1 MDAEPIKKQLHRY
14 YDMIAGGVCLVRQSA
29 EEQILFV
36 NKEMLKL
43 YQCKT
48 EQEFYQLT
56 KGRFAGL
63 MEADDYMPLEARMN
77 SRHGEAAEGYAFL
90 AFRCYTKEGVYLH
103 VEGTFQ
109 NGTVP
114 GFGKVWMLNLVN
126 KERSMEV
133 TDLDPVTGLLNMHAF
148 YQRVQQ
154 KADALRMDVD
164 PGDIKVRY
172 CPVYL
177 NLTNFKVYNEM
188 HGIYEGDR
196 MLRKIGQ
203 LLKGAFPASYITH
216 LSGDNFALFVPRD
229 NLEVKLKE
237 VCQAVNNEI
246 RMPNIT
252 MKAGIG
258 AIETAGGA
266 HRRPITTYFDQAK
279 LACDSIKKDATRF
292 AAFYNE
298 SMRQSIADRIFILDN
313 IDRAIREGH
322 IQIYYQPVMR
332 AMTGKLCGCE
342 ALARWIDPQ
351 KGLLPPDSFI
361 PVLEESRLISRLDC
375 YVIETVAKL
384 LRYQMDND
392 LPMVPISVN
401 LSHYDFLLMDPL
413 AFVERIVERYHIPR
427 YYLRIE
433 VTESVLVKNR
443 HLLIEKMRQ
452 FHQSGYQV
460 WLDDF
465 GSAYS
470 SLNVLQNYEFD
481 ELKIDQGLLR
491 YFNEDS
497 RKIIRSIV
505 LMAKTMGIHVLA
517 EGAETKEHVDFLR
530 AIGCEKIQ
538 GYYYGRPM
546 PYELLREHC
555 KNTGWQIETLPEEQA
570 LDAAGLVNLITDA
583 PVAIFEYRKDRA
595 AILSE
600 NEAYQKA
607 LTTAGT
613 TSAQEFNANM
623 EQESYPMRE
632 KFMTF
637 LATAVQG
644 DGERRMT
651 FVENGQYLRLSAEK
665 LAETP
670 DFTLVLARL
679 ANITY
684 DQDLSAFQQYETV
697 FRNLMLVYDEVYFL
711 DRKKNELHIIESM
724 NAFWQAGD
732 VITDLDAKV
741 DAYAR
746 QYIYAEDRTRFCL
759 FLDPESIY
767 RQAERSGRS
776 EAIEMFRV
784 QKPSG
789 RFVWMVFDAIV
800 IYKSA
805 SKDILLC
812 VRENIWERQ
821 ENLHALL
828 PQFLPYLDMKQ
839 LVLSP
844 VDEDAALWHAIWN
857 FSPEPLYWKDTEL
870 RYRGVNPAF
879 LDSVGMKDDKGIIG
893 KTDAELGW
901 CMQSEYEGSAELAA
915 LQKETVCK
923 DYPGTAIFRGVPVHI
938 LMTSFP
944 IHQGG
949 KITGILGYFHTQ
961 DEQEEQKKLELLG
974 IRDKETGL
982 LGYRGMIMAGM
993 ELEEDRIHR
1002 GEDYRALILQVPEV
1016 KMLAYQYSPDVQR
1029 DILRAIRDGILE
1041 LGPVSGI
1048 ASYIGSGVFICFS
1061 KLNYLKDLP
1070 AGLQKLKTLIE
1081 GITSVS
1087 GFSCTLTLNY
1097 TAIRGSEAKGFNT
1110 LLYQLAK
1117 RLNDVTSE
1125 RWHFERAHGDIV
1137 ELNLDQLSSLDDGI
1151 ALVDINTYDLLFL
1164 NRALLRMMQL
1174 PGTPEDYKGRKCYEL
1189 LAGRA
1194 APCADCASST
1204 LARDAFRICRRA
1216 MRFTSGSVL
1225 QRDTLVPWKG
1235 RTARFS
1241 IMTDLQH
1248 SQLESEDERKSL
1260 LHREEVINDI
1270 ISLGLQESDPEEGV
1284 RKIIAKVGDILQAE
1298 RVLIFEETN
1307 RDTVSATYEWRRDTT
1322 KSIMKDA
1329 QEIPR
1334 TRIQPLYDHFAH
1346 SRMLILNDVDSF
1358 LQLHPGFQPVLHGV
1372 TSLVSGHLMQ
1382 SGRSIGFSE
1391 VINPASE
1398 AFASATFLLASLTSV
1413 VAIML
1418 RNRDMIRRLES
1429 YSYRDQLTG
1438 VGNRRALLAY
1448 IRTIPDGTSL
1458 AFIFGGINGLKEE
1471 NDTKGHE
1478 AGDRLIQR
1486 SAAVLVEA
1494 ADSEHVFRMGGDE
1507 FLLIAENKTAEEAT
1521 VLLKELQATYAERH
1535 LSVALGCT
1543 VKKPHRQHR
1552 RRPLRDRRPHV
1563 REQAPHA
1570 PAPRTVLNRPRQ
1582 ESSTEK
1588 VQYWTFFVPSCLN
1601 PCETHNDGKL
1611 SPQK

>member
-1 MDAEPIKKQLHRY
+1 MDAEPIKKKLHRY
-14 YDMIAGGVCLVRQSA
+14 YDLIAGGVCLIRQTA

-36 NKEMLKL
+36 NEEMLKL
-43 YQCKT
+43 YQCET
-48 EQEFYQLT
+48 EEEFYHLT
-56 KGRFAGL
+56 RGRFAGL
-63 MEADDYMPLEARMN
+63 MEAEDYIPLEARTN
-77 SRHGEAAEGYAFL
+77 SRHGYLEEGYAFL
-90 AFRCYTKEGVYLH
+90 AFRCYTKTGRYRH
-103 VEGTFQ
+103 IEGTFHKVE
-109 NGTVP
+109 VP
-114 GFGKVWMLNLVN
+114 ALGKAWMLNLVN

-154 KADALRMDVD
+154 KADALRMNADSF
-164 PGDIKVRY
+164 GLERGY

-203 LLKGAFPASYITH
+203 ILKGTFPASYITR

-229 NLEVKLKE
+229 GLEVKLKA

-246 RMPNIT
+246 CVPNIT

-258 AIETAGGA
+258 VIETAGGA

-279 LACDSIKKDATRF
+279 LACDSIKKDATRS

-298 SMRQSIADRIFILDN
+298 SMRQSVADRIFILDN

-322 IQIYYQPVMR
+322 IQVYYQPVMR
-332 AMTGKLCGCE
+332 AMTGKFCGCE
-342 ALARWIDPQ
+342 ALARWVDPQ

-375 YVIETVAKL
+375 YVIEAVAKL
-384 LRYQMDND
+384 LRYQIDNG

-401 LSHYDFLLMDPL
+401 LSRYDFLLMDPL
-413 AFVERIVERYHIPR
+413 AFVERIVKQYHIPR

-433 VTESVLVKNR
+433 ITESVLVKNR
-443 HLLIEKMRQ
+443 HLLIEKLRQ

-538 GYYYGRPM
+538 GYYYSRPL
-546 PYELLREHC
+546 PYELLREHFQED
-555 KNTGWQIETLPEEQA
+555 NWQIETLPEEQA
-570 LDAAGLVNLITDA
+570 LDAAGLVNLITEA
-583 PVAIFEYRKDRA
+583 PVAIFQYREDSA
-595 AILSE
+595 IILSE
-600 NEAYQKA
+600 NEAYQDVLA
-607 LTTAGT
+607 TAGT
-613 TSAQEFNANM
+613 KSIQEFNANM
-623 EQESYPMRE
+623 QQENYPMRE

-644 DGERRMT
+644 SGERRMT

-684 DQDLSAFQQYETV
+684 DQDLSSFQQYETV

-711 DRKKNELHIIESM
+711 DRKKGELHIIESM
-724 NAFWQAGD
+724 NSFWQTGD
-732 VITDLDAKV
+732 VVTDLSAKV

-746 QYIYAEDRTRFCL
+746 QYIYAEDRTRFCQ
-759 FLDPESIY
+759 FLDPEAIC

-789 RFVWMVFDAIV
+789 RLVWMIFDAIV

-812 VRENIWERQ
+812 VREDIWERQ
-821 ENLHALL
+821 ENLRALL
-828 PQFLPYLDMKQ
+828 PQFLPYLNRDPLDLTPQ
-839 LVLSP
+839 
-844 VDEDAALWHAIWN
+844 DEAAALWHAVWN
-857 FSPEPLYWKDTEL
+857 FSPEPLYWKDREL

-879 LDSVGMKDDKGIIG
+879 LDSVSMTDAAKIIG

-901 CMQSEYEGSAELAA
+901 CLGEEYEEDAERAA
-915 LQKETVCK
+915 LQKGTVCK
-923 DYPGTAIFRGVPVHI
+923 DYPGTVIIDGVPRHI

-944 IHQGG
+944 IHQRG
-949 KITGILGYFHTQ
+949 KITGVFGYFRTM
-961 DEQEEQKKLELLG
+961 DGREEQQKLEALG
-974 IRDKETGL
+974 IRDHVTGL
-982 LGYRGMIMAGM
+982 LGYRGLIMAGM

-1002 GEDYRALILQVPEV
+1002 GEDYLAIILQVPEV
-1016 KMLAYQYSPDVQR
+1016 KVLAHQYSPEVQR
-1029 DILRAIRDGILE
+1029 EILQTIRDGILE
-1041 LGPVSGI
+1041 LGSVSSI
-1048 ASYIGSGVFICFS
+1048 ASYIGSGVFVCFS
-1061 KLNYLKDLP
+1061 KACCLEDLP
-1070 AGLQKLKTLIE
+1070 RHVEPLKARIE
-1081 GITSVS
+1081 GLTSIAGS
-1087 GFSCTLTLNY
+1087 SCTLTLNW

-1117 RLNDVTSE
+1117 RLNDVTSQ
-1125 RWHFERAHGDIV
+1125 RWRFERSHGEII
-1137 ELNLDQLSSLDDGI
+1137 ELNFDQLDSIDDGV
-1151 ALVDINTYDLLFL
+1151 ALVDIITYDILFL
-1164 NRALLRMMQL
+1164 NRTLLRMMQL
-1174 PGTPEDYKGRKCYEL
+1174 KETPAAYEGRKCYEL

-1194 APCADCASST
+1194 APCVDCANST
-1204 LARDAFRICRRA
+1204 LTREAFRICRRA
-1216 MRFTSGSVL
+1216 MHFASGSVL
-1225 QRDTLVPWKG
+1225 QRDTLVPWQG

-1248 SQLESEDERKSL
+1248 SQLENEDERKSM

-1270 ISLGLQESDPEEGV
+1270 ISLGIQESDPEEGV
-1284 RKIIAKVGDILQAE
+1284 RKIIAKVGEILQAE
-1298 RVLIFEETN
+1298 RVLIFEETS
-1307 RDTVSATYEWRRDTT
+1307 RDTVSATYEWHRDTT
-1322 KSIMKDA
+1322 KSVMKDA

-1334 TRIQPLYDHFAH
+1334 TRLQPLYDHFAH
-1346 SRMLILNDVDSF
+1346 SRMLILNDTESF
-1358 LQLHPGFQPVLHGV
+1358 LQRYPAFQPVLKGV
-1372 TSLVSGHLMQ
+1372 TSLVSGHLTQ

-1398 AFASATFLLASLTSV
+1398 AFASATFLLSSLTSV

-1418 RNRDMIRRLES
+1418 RNRDMLRRLES

-1458 AFIFGGINGLKEE
+1458 AFIFGDINGLKKE

-1507 FLLIAENKTAEEAT
+1507 FLLIVEDKTAQEAAT
-1521 VLLKELQATYAERH
+1521 ILRKLQATCAERR

-1543 VKKPHRQHR
+1543 VKTTPLASIDAVLSEADALMYENKRRMHQH
-1552 RRPLRDRRPHV
+1552 
-1563 REQAPHA
+1563 QAQP
-1570 PAPRTVLNRPRQ
+1570 
-1582 ESSTEK
+1582 
-1588 VQYWTFFVPSCLN
+1588 
-1601 PCETHNDGKL
+1601 
-1611 SPQK
+1611 